1 MCTWYLQNF
10 LIFDKKLRFLKF
22 LVFFYFYFFKLFCIT
37 RPLVKIAVRKAARKI
52 PTETT
57 IHSSPLVLFAP
68 MENPATSDQDRVLRT
83 HLEVTQPNR
92 VQTVSNARLGN
103 TLMILKVRIPRHW
116 FVKIVL
122 YRLLQVLEILNA
134 QIVQTGKKLLSRERL
149 LVPLA
154 L

>member
-1 MCTWYLQNF
+1 MQ
-10 LIFDKKLRFLKF
+10 
-22 LVFFYFYFFKLFCIT
+22 
-37 RPLVKIAVRKAARKI
+37 KI

-68 MENPATSDQDRVLRT
+68 MENPATSDQDRVLRA

-134 QIVQTGKKLLSRERL
+134 QIVQTGKKLLSKERPPAPLVLSTNTEITNKITKFVKIVL
-149 LVPLA
+149 LEHFRFHHLVTQLLDAIRVPP
-154 L
+154 